1 MKEKESRELA
11 SFQIL
16 ADEIAGTDPSKTQA
30 RIRRRLQRS
39 GLGKY
44 DQARVEQLRRLRDDL
59 EQEIRKFNKSKYFIP
74 SASELASLE
83 DFDFDRLTHDF
94 CDRYPSMDKIDMA
107 GIVGFA
113 LYYYYLR

>member
-16 ADEIAGTDPSKTQA
+16 ANEIAGTDPSKTRA
-30 RIRRRLQRS
+30 RIRRKLQRS
-39 GLGKY
+39 GLGEY
-44 DQARVEQLRRLRDDL
+44 DEAQVDQLRRLRDDL
-59 EQEIRKFNKSKYFIP
+59 EQEITKFDRSKYFTP
-74 SASELASLE
+74 SASQFASLE
-83 DFDFDRLTHDF
+83 NFQSDRLARDF
-94 CDRYPSMDKIDMA
+94 CERYPTVDKIDMA